1 MRRELARTDGKRDRV
16 FTSHASREP
25 PKPRKG
31 PAPGDY
37 DPRIPDG
44 VGAVPQSIHES
55 RFAKFADWIDHSKA
69 DVPPPDAY
77 QQIRM
82 SPGKGITIAKTTRDG
97 TDGDKFPG
105 PGTYDVLH
113 ESLSKKSKNVRTIQA
128 TE

>member
-16 FTSHASREP
+16 FTSHARREL

-37 DPRIPDG
+37 DPRIP
-44 VGAVPQSIHES
+44 QHIHES

-82 SPGKGITIAKTTRDG
+82 SPGKGITIAKATRDAI
-97 TDGDKFPG
+97 DGDKFPG

-113 ESLSKKSKNVRTIQA
+113 GSLSKKSKNVRTIQA